1 MDDDFIWTPPG
12 LSEDSVATFL
22 ATREGIPDNAR
33 PQILRWLI
41 WDKYDHEHVNLDEYL
56 KFQTA
61 LRRSLG
67 LLSGKSTTTGIV
79 RKWLAELDDG
89 TLTALVDFRL
99 SGTYPLPSFNPQ
111 PQREVAAMKEILYS
125 GGSSWTVGDR
135 NGRWGLIEALPRAV
149 LAAAH
154 VVVSQS
160 GKASQLLNGA
170 WANAFGTDKRPSHAY
185 FDAVRAV
192 EVFSCPLISPK
203 DKDATLGK
211 DINVVGNKPEAW
223 VFALSGDRSVE
234 RLLGTLRL
242 LWHSQTDRHGRED
255 YEDVSVDESQA
266 AVLLATAIVGWLS
279 QGLLSRT
286 SK

>member
-1 MDDDFIWTPPG
+1 MDDFVWTPPG
-12 LSEDSVATFL
+12 LSEDDAATFL
-22 ATREGIPDNAR
+22 ATREGIPENAR

-41 WDKYDHEHVNLDEYL
+41 RDKYDHESINLDEYL

-61 LRRSLG
+61 LRQSLG
-67 LLSGKSTTTGIV
+67 LLPRKSATTGTV
-79 RKWLAELDDG
+79 REWLAGLDEG
-89 TLTALVDFRL
+89 ALTALVDFRL
-99 SGTYPLPSFNPQ
+99 SSAYPLPSFNPK

-125 GGSSWTVGDR
+125 AGSSWTVGDR
-135 NGRWGLIEALPRAV
+135 NDRWGLIEALPGAV
-149 LAAAH
+149 LDAAQ

-170 WANAFGTDKRPSHAY
+170 WSNAFGTDKRPSHAY

-203 DKDATLGK
+203 DKGATLGK
-211 DINVVGNKPEAW
+211 GISVVGNKPEAW
-223 VFALSGDRSVE
+223 IFALSGDQSVE

-255 YEDVSVDESQA
+255 YADVSVDEAQA
-266 AVLLATAIVGWLS
+266 AVLLATTIVGWLS
-279 QGLLSRT
+279 QGLLKRT
-286 SK
+286 SQ